1 MWPIEIDPVQLT
13 QVLINLAINARD
25 AMPRGGRLSLH
36 VGNRVLRYLDTL
48 APGDTPPGDYVELAV
63 ADTGIGLTPQVKER
77 LFEPFFTTKEEG
89 QGTGLGLATSWTI
102 VAAAGGFIRA
112 EGAEGAARRSASSCR
127 APPRPA
133 RAGAR
138 RSTTP
143 PSRRRR
149 PAPRRSSSRTTT
161 RSGPPSS
168 SCSPPNGYDVV
179 AATDGEQALEIAA
192 RAPAPLGVPGH
203 RHDAARA

>member
-1 MWPIEIDPVQLT
+1 M
-13 QVLINLAINARD
+13 LINLAINGRD

-63 ADTGIGLTPQVKER
+63 TDNGIGLSPQVKER

-112 EGAEGAARRSASSCR
+112 EGAEGRGATFRVFLPR
-127 APPRPA
+127 APEAAVGATLVDDAAIAPPA
-133 RAGAR
+133 AA
-138 RSTTP
+138 P
-143 PSRRRR
+143 PC
-149 PAPRRSSSRTTT
+149 SSSRTTT
-161 RSGPPSS
+161 RSGPP
-168 SCSPPNGYDVV
+168 
-179 AATDGEQALEIAA
+179 
-192 RAPAPLGVPGH
+192 
-203 RHDAARA
+203 